1 MENEKRILKKK
12 MASEKSRE
20 NHPKKNTLS
29 VSGRTKI
36 QPHPEISIQAQV
48 VLVQIVCRD

>member
-1 MENEKRILKKK
+1 MENEKRIFKKKK

-36 QPHPEISIQAQV
+36 QPEAGAKQEAEAEA
-48 VLVQIVCRD
+48 R